1 MYKIGNVCLDETYYP
16 GEDLYSDGAVEE
28 RLLELAEEY
37 GISQEEV
44 GKDVRDFCQQLERQG
59 IKAHKW

>member
-37 GISQEEV
+37 GAAYLFS
-44 GKDVRDFCQQLERQG
+44 DFKKKNG
-59 IKAHKW
+59 